1 MYQYIW
7 DTETGGLL
15 LTNEISKFS
24 KEPRPVYYKELDILG
39 FDRYWNYPKD
49 DSAPLMWAE
58 ANNYI
63 YKGRTVARA
72 KGGTLYV
79 PPEIV
84 LVEDPEPD
92 NGMLELVNI
101 PLMIQKNAD
110 IMETLTQETIQK
122 VYNVYHDYR
131 QKVDVFYVA
140 FSGGKDSIVVLDVVQ
155 KALPH
160 DEFMVLF
167 GDTRMEFSDTYKTV
181 ERIKNDCEH
190 RNIRF
195 YESRADYEPSVSWRK
210 FGPPSTVTRWCCSVH
225 KTAPQVLLLR
235 ELLNKPDFSGMA
247 FVGVRG
253 DESTARSKYDFV
265 TFEGKHKG
273 QYSCNVVLDWS
284 SAEIFLYIY
293 MNNLVMNEAYKKGNR
308 RVGCLICP
316 RAAERNDYMNHHCYH
331 DEAEVLVD
339 AIRTAYEK
347 TFPSSE
353 RLEEFIRNG
362 GWKARKNGRDVA
374 MTIDYSE
381 RKDTSDNME
390 INFSE
395 PKTDWKE
402 WIKTIGVL
410 INDESPYRISF
421 RGHILSFRYEKTER
435 TNIVSVDKQTAM
447 EYPEFVKLLKNVFR
461 KATACVGCKE
471 CQADCPYG
479 NLVFVNGQVI
489 INDQCKHCAQCHK
502 VEKGCLVYKSL
513 EQPKGGIIMA
523 GKSMS
528 LNSYSHHAP
537 KIEWINQYFTYKNE
551 FDENH
556 TLGSQMYSFFK
567 RFLRDAKLLD
577 ETGFSKTAE
586 IIDSIGINNSEAW
599 GIIYVNLCY
608 SVQVNWFVNHVGFDM
623 DYSKALLTSM
633 MVDDGAKESWVNDI
647 FSSLVRLTEL
657 PLGKLGFGNVIK
669 EKSRAVAISRSSWD
683 EPDAMV
689 VLYSLYKF
697 AEACG
702 DYYQFTLETLLDDSI
717 ERDGISPTRIFGLD
731 RETMVRILNGLS
743 VNYPEFISA
752 SFTLDLDTITLRP
765 TGSELTSEDVLKLF

>member
-15 LTNEISKFS
+15 LTTEISKFS

-39 FDRYWNYPKD
+39 FNRYWNYPKD

-63 YKGRTVARA
+63 YKGRIVARA

-84 LVEDPEPD
+84 LVEDPEPN
-92 NGMLELVNI
+92 NGMLELVNV
-101 PLMIQKNAD
+101 PAMIQKNAS
-110 IMETLTQETIQK
+110 IMETLIQETIQK
-122 VYNVYHDYR
+122 VYNVYHEYR

-181 ERIKNDCEH
+181 EIIKSDCEH

-195 YESRADYEPSVSWRK
+195 YESRADLEPSESWRK

-235 ELLNKPDFSGMA
+235 EILNKPDFSGMA

-316 RAAERNDYMNHHCYH
+316 RAAERNDYMNHYCYH

-374 MTIDYSE
+374 MTLDYSE
-381 RKDTSDNME
+381 RKDNSANVE
-390 INFSE
+390 IRFSK

-421 RGHILSFRYEKTER
+421 RGHILSFRYEKAEKI
-435 TNIVSVDKQTAM
+435 NIVSVDNQTAR
-447 EYPEFVKLLKNVFR
+447 ENPEFVKLLKNVFR
-461 KATACVGCKE
+461 KATACVACKE

-586 IIDSIGINNSEAW
+586 IIDYIGITNSKAW

-608 SVQVNWFVNHVGFDM
+608 AVQVNWFVNHVGFDI
-623 DYSKALLTSM
+623 DYSKSLLTSM
-633 MVDDGAKESWVNDI
+633 MVDDGAKESWTNDI

-657 PLGKLGFGNVIK
+657 PLGRLGFGNVIK

-689 VLYSLYKF
+689 ILYSLYKF

-702 DYYQFTLETLLDDSI
+702 SYYQFTLETLLDDSI
-717 ERDGISPTRIFGLD
+717 ERDGVSPTRIFGLD

-752 SFTLDLDTITLRP
+752 SFTLDLDTITLCP

>member
-7 DTETGGLL
+7 DVETGGLL
-15 LTNEISKFS
+15 LTTEISKFS

-49 DSAPLMWAE
+49 DRAPLMWAE

-63 YKGRTVARA
+63 YKGRTVART
-72 KGGTLYV
+72 KGGTLYS
-79 PPEIV
+79 PPEII
-84 LVEDPEPD
+84 LIEPPEPN
-92 NGMLELVNI
+92 NGMLELVDI
-101 PLMIQKNAD
+101 PAMVQKNAE

-122 VYNVYHDYR
+122 VYNVYRDYQ

-140 FSGGKDSIVVLDVVQ
+140 FSGGKDSIVVLDIVQ
-155 KALPH
+155 KTLPNN
-160 DEFMVLF
+160 EFIVLF

-181 ERIKNDCEH
+181 ALIKDECEQ

-195 YESRADYEPSVSWRK
+195 YEARSNYEPAESWRK

-235 ELLNKPDFSGMA
+235 KILNKPNFSGMA

-293 MNNLVMNEAYKKGNR
+293 ANKLLMNEAYKKGNR

-316 RAAERNDYMNHHCYH
+316 RAAERNDYMNHHCYYN
-331 DEAEVLVD
+331 EAEVLVD
-339 AIRTAYEK
+339 AIRFAYEK
-347 TFPSSE
+347 TFPSLE

-362 GWKARKNGRDVA
+362 GWKARKNGRDVSI
-374 MTIDYSE
+374 TINYSE
-381 RKDTSDNME
+381 RKGPSDNVEMR
-390 INFSE
+390 FSNS
-395 PKTDWKE
+395 KTHWKE

-410 INDESPYRISF
+410 INNESPFRIFF
-421 RGHILSFRYEKTER
+421 RGEVLTFQYEETEKV
-435 TNIVSVDKQTAM
+435 NIVSVDKQTARQN
-447 EYPEFVKLLKNVFR
+447 PEFVKLLKNVFR
-461 KATACVGCKE
+461 KATSCVACRE

-479 NLVFVNGQVI
+479 NLEFINGQVKI
-489 INDQCKHCAQCHK
+489 SDQCKRCAQCHK

-537 KIEWINQYFTYKNE
+537 KMEWINQYFTYKNE
-551 FDENH
+551 FDDNH
-556 TLGSQMYSFFK
+556 TLGSQMYNFFK

-577 ETGFSKTAE
+577 ESGFSKTAQVVDSVG
-586 IIDSIGINNSEAW
+586 IDNEQGW
-599 GIIYVNLCY
+599 GIIYINLCY
-608 SVQVNWFVNHVGFDM
+608 AVQVNWFVTHVEFDL
-623 DYSKALLTSM
+623 DYSKALLASM
-633 MVDDGAKESWVNDI
+633 MVDDGAKESWTNDI

-657 PLGKLGFGNVIK
+657 PLGKLGFGQTIK
-669 EKSRAVAISRSSWD
+669 EKNKAVAISRSSWD
-683 EPDAMV
+683 DPDAKV
-689 VLYSLYKF
+689 ILYSLYKF

-702 DYYQFTLETLLDDSI
+702 DYYQFTLENLLDDSI
-717 ERDGISPTRIFGLD
+717 ERDGVSPTRIFGLD
-731 RETMVRILNGLS
+731 RETMVRILNGLA

-765 TGSELTSEDVLKLF
+765 TGSELNSEDVLKLF